1 MTTPLRPAL
10 PAPPVL
16 PAPSART
23 LASLLVHAAL
33 LGLPLAGCAGAAPED
48 EKSDACAGPGALLG
62 CSAPTMPPEH
72 YVAQAE
78 LYFDTMDAR
87 VPLGAFPDYTERVAR
102 WEWPP
107 WLKLTGWTREGIE
120 ISDRLLRAYPSI
132 VDERDCRFFD
142 EQPFA
147 RCRVVFYYDA
157 HDGQGCPI
165 YEEFAFN
172 EAGQMSWIEAW
183 SDQPGLLPM
192 DAAADRWAEGAD
204 VSRLAS
210 RVPGLGDPS
219 GDVDPDSEAMERAAA
234 ADADVADFQARA
246 RDFGTSWAAEA
257 ELAGDDLWARG
268 CGW

>member
-1 MTTPLRPAL
+1 MHQNALRAAPRALPARPAL
-10 PAPPVL
+10 
-16 PAPSART
+16 
-23 LASLLVHAAL
+23 LLL
-33 LGLPLAGCAGAAPED
+33 LGLPLATAACGGAGADKGVDPCE
-48 EKSDACAGPGALLG
+48 GPGALLA
-62 CSAPTMPPEH
+62 CSTPTMPAEH

-78 LYFDTMDAR
+78 LYFDTMDSR

-120 ISDRLLRAYPSI
+120 VSDRLLRAYPST
-132 VDERDCRFFD
+132 VEERDCRYFD

-147 RCRVVFYYDA
+147 RCRVVFYYEA
-157 HDGQGCPI
+157 HAGRGCPI

-183 SDQPGLLPM
+183 SDQPGMLPAEPST
-192 DAAADRWAEGAD
+192 DPWAEGAGAT
-204 VSRLAS
+204 RLSS

-219 GDVDPDSEAMERAAA
+219 GDSDPEGEAMNKAAA

-246 RDFGTSWAAEA
+246 LDFGPSWAAET
-257 ELAGDDLWARG
+257 ELAGDDYWDRG